1 MSECLSKLF
10 NLSPRDLQL
19 YASKLLHAY
28 CVAKSIRH
36 VAVDELIVHLNSFPE
51 GRDLAEWERKGAL
64 LPLSGRGDDM
74 PQDLNQSI
82 PSQDIDDFCH
92 VVDSAV
98 EVGIVDVYGAPS
110 ELPVKLLEK
119 ITSILRKNGIDIP
132 QL

>member
-1 MSECLSKLF
+1 
-10 NLSPRDLQL
+10 
-19 YASKLLHAY
+19 
-28 CVAKSIRH
+28 
-36 VAVDELIVHLNSFPE
+36 
-51 GRDLAEWERKGAL
+51 
-64 LPLSGRGDDM
+64 M